1 MRARPSNLIVLLLV
15 LLMAFLSG
23 CGTLPPTA
31 TADAQVVALTEEN
44 QQLQAAVAQLRTQLE
59 EIDVSLAT
67 TGFLE
72 PQVIVEPATFA
83 QGGETLENVLTRGR
97 LHCGVNINAPGLGY
111 LDTTTNQITGFDIDF
126 CRAIA
131 AAIFGDGGADAVEL
145 TAVTNRSRFPV
156 LQAGDVDVL
165 LRNTT
170 WTLGRDAALGINF
183 VGPTLYDGVG
193 MMVSE
198 DSDIATLEAL
208 EGRTV
213 CVVAESTAEPAV
225 TGYYALIGDTVQVER
240 FTDEDSARAAYE
252 HGGCAGLA
260 GDKTSLVGQRLLLAE
275 PQSHIILNEE
285 MSREPL
291 APAVRYDDS
300 DWSDIVNW
308 VFQCTLNAEFL
319 GVNQRNVNRSLGSED
334 VRIQR
339 LLGEVDQLGRGLGLN
354 NDFCYQVVAQI
365 GSYADIYE
373 RHLGPGTPYDLPRG
387 LNALY
392 TNGGILYP
400 LPFQ

>member
-1 MRARPSNLIVLLLV
+1 MRSRPSNLILSLLV
-15 LLMAFLSG
+15 LLMAILSG
-23 CGTLPPTA
+23 CSTLTPTA
-31 TADAQVVALTEEN
+31 TTDTQVAALTEEN
-44 QQLQAAVAQLRTQLE
+44 QQLQDAYARVRVQLE
-59 EIDVSLAT
+59 EIDASLT
-67 TGFLE
+67 TSGFLE
-72 PQVIVEPATFA
+72 PQVIVEAATFA

-111 LDTTTNQITGFDIDF
+111 LDTATNQITGFDVDF

-131 AAIFGDGGADAVEL
+131 AAIFGDGGAEEIAL

-170 WTLGRDAALGINF
+170 WTLGRDATLGISF

-198 DSDIATLEAL
+198 NSDIATLEAL
-208 EGRTV
+208 AGQTI
-213 CVVAESTAEPAV
+213 CVVIESTAESAV
-225 TGYYALIGDTVQVER
+225 TAYYTLIGDTVQIEH

-252 HGGCAGLA
+252 NGGCAGLA

-275 PQSHIILNEE
+275 PESHIILNEE

-308 VFQCTLNAEFL
+308 VFQCTLNAEYL
-319 GVNQRNVNRSLGSED
+319 GVNQRNVKRSLGSED

-339 LLGEVDQLGRGLGLN
+339 LLGEVDQLGQGLGLN
-354 NDFCYQVVAQI
+354 DDFCYQVVAQV
-365 GSYADIYE
+365 GNYADIYD
-373 RHLGPGTPYDLPRG
+373 RHLGPSTPYNLPRG

-392 TNGGILYP
+392 SNGGILYP